1 MTLNREELLKKQK
14 EYEEQSQKYFEETM
28 REKQAIMSSNE
39 MINFFRRIAVQTAKK
54 KPDYWDIANDLSEP
68 TLRVIIQWIK
78 KHDLNR
84 KVQFWTPYVLP
95 ILEKKLKTYRKG
107 TSQKSLAYEK
117 IKNQFTVEELAEKHT
132 KLGRVSNGKRS
143 GVCPLHMDTDPSF
156 TVYLDTNSFYCFG
169 CHKGG
174 DVITLFYALKEM
186 NK

>member
-1 MTLNREELLKKQK
+1 VTLNREELLKKQK

-39 MINFFRRIAVQTAKK
+39 MINFFRRIPVQTAKK

-107 TSQKSLAYEK
+107 TSQKSMAYEK

>member
-1 MTLNREELLKKQK
+1 VIDKSD

-39 MINFFRRIAVQTAKK
+39 MINFFRRIPVQTAKK
-54 KPDYWDIANDLSEP
+54 KPDYWDIVNDLSEP

-107 TSQKSLAYEK
+107 TSQKSMAYEK